1 MYTPRSRRIL
11 RFVKRL
17 QFYLEVE
24 SDDALGAEAAREG
37 ISKAEIIRRLVTNH
51 LGRSVDVDPI
61 NDLVGRFDGEP
72 GRATTWC
79 TGHEVRRH
87 LVWVALFF
95 HRAANHAT
103 ATTLWSG
110 QPGAFVATN
119 HELGETWTFIRRRRG
134 PADATRMLDAVN
146 GSRRVTVLRVPQVG

>member
-17 QFYLEVE
+17 HFYLEVE

-61 NDLVGRFDGEP
+61 KRP
-72 GRATTWC
+72 GR
-79 TGHEVRRH
+79 
-87 LVWVALFF
+87 
-95 HRAANHAT
+95 
-103 ATTLWSG
+103 TL
-110 QPGAFVATN
+110 
-119 HELGETWTFIRRRRG
+119 RRRAG
-134 PADATRMLDAVN
+134 PRDDVVY
-146 GSRRVTVLRVPQVG
+146 GS